1 MRAEHMKAVFMG
13 TPEIA
18 AVILRTLL
26 QSGIEI
32 AAVVTKP
39 DKPKGRG
46 KEMAFSAVKQEA
58 LSYGLPI
65 YQPEKVKEEGF
76 LQELKHLA
84 PDVILVAAYG
94 KILPETILSLPPYG
108 CVNVHASLLPKY
120 RGVSPIQWAVIDGEK
135 KSGVTIIQM
144 NAGIDTGDILLKKEI
159 CLEPKETAQSLHD
172 KLAVL
177 GGSAL
182 LEVLKQLE
190 AGTAVKIP
198 QEENGATYVGMIE
211 KAFGQMD
218 FERTAAELERLIRGL
233 NPWPGAYAKIQ
244 GKTIKFW
251 DADVCTEQIYE
262 QAEKVSEGTVA
273 IVEKEH
279 FYIQC
284 KNSLLQINE
293 LQPEGKKRMT
303 CAEFLR
309 GYPMKPGIKFE
320 PIKTSFE
327 K

>member
-1 MRAEHMKAVFMG
+1 MKAVFMG

-76 LQELKHLA
+76 LQELKRLA

-218 FERTAAELERLIRGL
+218 FEQTATELERLIRGL

-251 DADVCTEQIYE
+251 DADVCSEQIYG

>member
-1 MRAEHMKAVFMG
+1 MKAVFMG

>member
-1 MRAEHMKAVFMG
+1 MKAVFMG

-177 GGSAL
+177 GGNAL

-262 QAEKVSEGTVA
+262 QAEKVSEGMVA